1 MIKFLTALLLI
12 IFGLLNTRTVN
23 SQTVDSSSK
32 IIMSEADITS
42 FITTL
47 KKYKKVK
54 NESHKNNEYIQI
66 SQLENTC
73 QIECLRQRLAQL
85 EKQQN
90 TIKVYR
96 DSDSEMDLKMSAM
109 KNEIA
114 QLYTIITDLKINSAL
129 ANTNST
135 NSEKPITSNNY
146 TDRIIYL
153 DKSNQPTNREAYK
166 NNSRENDDKI
176 RTLENK
182 LSQLQSLLDNQKATT
197 TKKDEIKTVHTENPK
212 KENKPNIQYTV
223 DRTDYALKMAELTKL
238 SKTIKEQQS
247 NASNTTYIDSIQ
259 KQLAVL
265 KNSII
270 AKDTLVT
277 VTEQPFKK
285 YDSLASDYT
294 NYRKQLF
301 FKTNKKDLDLNQVAA
316 LDEIVSILANND
328 HIDVFIKG
336 FASNSGNPVY
346 NENLSLQRTESVKKI
361 LVAKGVHPTRILTQY
376 HGIDYE
382 SKSNDKARRVDID
395 LLIRKKYKN

>member
-42 FITTL
+42 LIKTL
-47 KKYKKVK
+47 NKYKKTNTQSNK
-54 NESHKNNEYIQI
+54 SNETKPLTQSENFYKIEY
-66 SQLENTC
+66 
-73 QIECLRQRLAQL
+73 LRQQLAQL
-85 EKQQN
+85 EKQPT
-90 TIKVYR
+90 TIEVNRY
-96 DSDSEMDLKMSAM
+96 SDSIVDLKIQTIQ
-109 KNEIA
+109 NEIA
-114 QLYTIITDLKINSAL
+114 ELKYLITNIKLNLATTN
-129 ANTNST
+129 ANTT
-135 NSEKPITSNNY
+135 NSEHPIFERNN
-146 TDRIIYL
+146 TDKIIYI
-153 DKSNQPTNREAYK
+153 DRVSQPINRDTYTNSLKER
-166 NNSRENDDKI
+166 DDKI

-182 LSQLQSLLDNQKATT
+182 LSQLQSLLDNQKTTT

-223 DRTDYALKMAELTKL
+223 DGTDYELKMAELTEL
-238 SKTIKEQQS
+238 SKTLKEQQL

-259 KQLAVL
+259 RQLADL
-265 KNSII
+265 KNSMI

-277 VTEQPFKK
+277 VTEQPLKK
-285 YDSLASDYT
+285 YDSLASDYA

-301 FKTNKKDLDLNQVAA
+301 FKTNKKDLDLNQVAS

-395 LLIRKKYKN
+395 LLIRK